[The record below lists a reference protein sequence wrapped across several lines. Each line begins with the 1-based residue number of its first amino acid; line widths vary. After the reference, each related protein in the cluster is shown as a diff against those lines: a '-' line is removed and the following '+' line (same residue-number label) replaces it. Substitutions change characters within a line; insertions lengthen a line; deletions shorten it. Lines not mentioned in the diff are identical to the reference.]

1 MDTDQEGV
9 VIQTFFRSKDSN
21 DIMAEGIIA
30 ISSLIFAYT
39 GAAIIL
45 YGGAIA
51 VIKTL
56 TYEIKRSMD
65 LSYHDIRRDF
75 TNKIVY
81 GLDFLVAS
89 DILKTIVAPSQQE
102 ILFLGATVSIRTV
115 MGYFLTK
122 EASFDI
128 GKKEN

>member
-1 MDTDQEGV
+1 M
-9 VIQTFFRSKDSN
+9 
-21 DIMAEGIIA
+21 
-30 ISSLIFAYT
+30 LFAYI

-45 YGGAIA
+45 YGG
-51 VIKTL
+51 VLTVTRTL
-56 TYEIKRSMD
+56 KLELKRSIE
-65 LSYHDIRRDF
+65 LSFHDIRRDF
-75 TNKIVY
+75 THKIVF

-122 EASFDI
+122 EAAEFDS
-128 GKKEN
+128 GRKEVG

>member
-1 MDTDQEGV
+1 MAGGFIDT
-9 VIQTFFRSKDSN
+9 
-21 DIMAEGIIA
+21 
-30 ISSLIFAYT
+30 SSLVFAYI

-45 YGGAIA
+45 YGGAIT

-56 TYEIKRSMD
+56 SLEIRRAHY
-65 LSYHDIRRDF
+65 LNYHDIRSDF
-75 TNKIVY
+75 TNKIVF

-89 DILKTIVAPSQQE
+89 DILRTIVAPSQQE

-122 EASFDI
+122 ESSFNSSR
-128 GKKEN
+128 KENC

>member
-1 MDTDQEGV
+1 M
-9 VIQTFFRSKDSN
+9 
-21 DIMAEGIIA
+21 
-30 ISSLIFAYT
+30 SSVLFAYT

-45 YGGAIA
+45 YGGVLTVTRTLQLELKRAI
-51 VIKTL
+51 KL
-56 TYEIKRSMD
+56 NF
-65 LSYHDIRRDF
+65 HDIRRDF
-75 TNKIVY
+75 THKIVF

-122 EASFDI
+122 EAILDN
-128 GKKEN
+128 GKVT

>member
-1 MDTDQEGV
+1 
-9 VIQTFFRSKDSN
+9 
-21 DIMAEGIIA
+21 MAEGIIA
-30 ISSLIFAYT
+30 ISSLIFAYI

-45 YGGAIA
+45 YGGAVA

-56 TYEIKRSMD
+56 TYEIKRSTD

-122 EASFDI
+122 EASFDV
-128 GKKEN
+128 GMKEN

>member
-1 MDTDQEGV
+1 
-9 VIQTFFRSKDSN
+9 
-21 DIMAEGIIA
+21 MAEGFIA
-30 ISSLIFAYT
+30 TSSLIFAYI

-45 YGGAIA
+45 YGGAITA
-51 VIKTL
+51 IKTL
-56 TYEIKRSMD
+56 NYEIRRSID

-75 TNKIVY
+75 TNKIVF

-122 EASFDI
+122 EASFDF

>member
-1 MDTDQEGV
+1 
-9 VIQTFFRSKDSN
+9 
-21 DIMAEGIIA
+21 MAEGFIA
-30 ISSLIFAYT
+30 ISSLIFAYA

-45 YGGAIA
+45 YGGAITA
-51 VIKTL
+51 IKTL
-56 TYEIKRSMD
+56 KYEIKRSTD

-75 TNKIVY
+75 TNKIVF

-122 EASFDI
+122 EASFNG

>member
-1 MDTDQEGV
+1 MNEFITE
-9 VIQTFFRSKDSN
+9 
-21 DIMAEGIIA
+21 
-30 ISSLIFAYT
+30 SSLIFAYI

-45 YGGAIA
+45 YGGALTVA
-51 VIKTL
+51 KTL
-56 TYEIKRSMD
+56 KYELRMSID
-65 LSYHDIRRDF
+65 LGYHDIRRDF
-75 TNKIVY
+75 TNKIVF

-122 EASFDI
+122 EASLDG
-128 GKKEN
+128 GKVT

>member
-1 MDTDQEGV
+1 ME
-9 VIQTFFRSKDSN
+9 TFFKIKREFRY
-21 DIMAEGIIA
+21 MAGGFIDN
-30 ISSLIFAYT
+30 SSLVFAYI

-45 YGGAIA
+45 YGGTIT

-56 TYEIKRSMD
+56 SLEIRKTHD
-65 LSYHDIRRDF
+65 LNYHDIRRDF
-75 TNKIVY
+75 TNKIVF

-89 DILKTIVAPSQQE
+89 DILRTIVAPSQQE

-122 EASFDI
+122 EASFDS
-128 GKKEN
+128 GKKNC

>member
-1 MDTDQEGV
+1 
-9 VIQTFFRSKDSN
+9 
-21 DIMAEGIIA
+21 MAEGFIA
-30 ISSLIFAYT
+30 LSSLIFAYI

-45 YGGAIA
+45 YGGAIT
-51 VIKTL
+51 VIKTVK
-56 TYEIKRSMD
+56 YEIRRSID
-65 LSYHDIRRDF
+65 IGYHDIRRDF
-75 TNKIVY
+75 TNKIVF

-122 EASFDI
+122 EASFAD

>member
-1 MDTDQEGV
+1 M
-9 VIQTFFRSKDSN
+9 
-21 DIMAEGIIA
+21 
-30 ISSLIFAYT
+30 LFAYT

-45 YGGAIA
+45 YGG
-51 VIKTL
+51 VLTVTRTL
-56 TYEIKRSMD
+56 QLELKRSID
-65 LSYHDIRRDF
+65 LNFHDIRRDF
-75 TNKIVY
+75 THKIVF

-122 EASFDI
+122 EATEFDSSR
-128 GKKEN
+128 KEVG

>member
-1 MDTDQEGV
+1 MDGFITE
-9 VIQTFFRSKDSN
+9 
-21 DIMAEGIIA
+21 
-30 ISSLIFAYT
+30 SSLIFAYI

-45 YGGAIA
+45 YGGALTVA
-51 VIKTL
+51 KTL
-56 TYEIKRSMD
+56 KYELRMSID
-65 LSYHDIRRDF
+65 LGYHDIRRDF
-75 TNKIVY
+75 TNKIVF

-122 EASFDI
+122 EASLDS
-128 GKKEN
+128 GKVTQPP

>member
-1 MDTDQEGV
+1 ME
-9 VIQTFFRSKDSN
+9 
-21 DIMAEGIIA
+21 IID
-30 ISSLIFAYT
+30 ISSVLFAYT

-45 YGGAIA
+45 YGG
-51 VIKTL
+51 VLTVTRTL
-56 TYEIKRSMD
+56 QLELKRSIE
-65 LSYHDIRRDF
+65 LSFHDIRRDF
-75 TNKIVY
+75 THKIVF

-122 EASFDI
+122 EATEFDSSR
-128 GKKEN
+128 KEVG

>member
-1 MDTDQEGV
+1 
-9 VIQTFFRSKDSN
+9 
-21 DIMAEGIIA
+21 MAEGFIA
-30 ISSLIFAYT
+30 TSSLIFAYI

-45 YGGAIA
+45 YGGAITA
-51 VIKTL
+51 IKTL
-56 TYEIKRSMD
+56 RYEIRRSID
-65 LSYHDIRRDF
+65 LSYPDIRRDF
-75 TNKIVY
+75 TNKIVF

-122 EASFDI
+122 EASFDV

>member
-1 MDTDQEGV
+1 M
-9 VIQTFFRSKDSN
+9 
-21 DIMAEGIIA
+21 
-30 ISSLIFAYT
+30 LFAYI

-45 YGGAIA
+45 YGGILT
-51 VIKTL
+51 VTRTL
-56 TYEIKRSMD
+56 QLELKRSID
-65 LSYHDIRRDF
+65 LNFHDIRRDF
-75 TNKIVY
+75 THKIVF

-122 EASFDI
+122 EAAEFDSSR
-128 GKKEN
+128 KEVG